1 MNLNNALL
9 KINQIMADANI
20 ENSQNESLLMLSF
33 ILNKSVEYIYTHSEE
48 EISLA
53 FFQKFEE
60 LAQKRSSGMPLAYL
74 LGSKEFY
81 GIDFRVNSS
90 VLIPRPETEM
100 MVDEALGWIENF
112 EGKEA
117 GLLILDVGT
126 GSGCIPIAI
135 AKNIKRI
142 VNFLAI
148 DFSEDAL
155 KIAMENIEHH
165 NLENQITLKKSD
177 LLQDLDRNIFNQK
190 NVLITANL
198 PYLSKNIY
206 DNSPSSVQDFEP
218 KEALISGLDGLDHYR
233 RLFEEIKK
241 FVIPSETNRLLAG
254 SEVEG
259 SADRRSNLVKDSST
273 SLRTAS
279 VKNLEIL
286 LEISPEQKESIEDLI
301 KEKFGNK
308 VEVSIKKDLAGKW
321 RLVKINFDK

>member
-100 MVDEALGWIENF
+100 MVNEALGWIENF

-233 RLFEEIKK
+233 RLFEEINT
-241 FVIPSETNRLLAG
+241 VILNGMNEEQVN
-254 SEVEG
+254 EVEESFARKANL
-259 SADRRSNLVKDSST
+259 SADPSP
-273 SLRTAS
+273 SLRMTS
-279 VKNLEIL
+279 VKSLEVL

>member
-1 MNLNNALL
+1 MNINNALL
-9 KINQIMADANI
+9 KINQIITDANI
-20 ENSQNESLLMLSF
+20 ENSQNESLLILSF
-33 ILNKSVEYIYTHSEE
+33 ILNKSIEYIYTHSED
-48 EISLA
+48 EISVAL
-53 FFQKFEE
+53 FQKVEK
-60 LAQKRSSGMPLAYL
+60 LAQKRSSGMPLAYI

-100 MVDEALGWIENF
+100 MVDEALNWIENF
-112 EGKEA
+112 EEKEE
-117 GLLILDVGT
+117 LSILDVGT

-155 KIAMENIEHH
+155 KIAKENIEHH
-165 NLENQITLKKSD
+165 GLENQITSKKSD

-218 KEALISGLDGLDHYR
+218 KEALISGFDGLDHYR
-233 RLFEEIKK
+233 RLFEEINT
-241 FVIPSETNRLLAG
+241 VILNGMNEEQVN
-254 SEVEG
+254 EVEESFTRKANL
-259 SADRRSNLVKDSST
+259 SADPSP
-273 SLRTAS
+273 SLRMTS
-279 VKNLEIL
+279 VKSLEVL
-286 LEISPEQKESIEDLI
+286 LEISPEQKELMEDLI
-301 KEKFGNK
+301 KEKFGDK
-308 VEVSIKKDLAGKW
+308 VEVLIKKDLAGKW

>member
-233 RLFEEIKK
+233 RLFEEINT
-241 FVIPSETNRLLAG
+241 VILNGMNEEQVN
-254 SEVEG
+254 EVEESFARKANL
-259 SADRRSNLVKDSST
+259 SADPSP
-273 SLRTAS
+273 SLRMTS
-279 VKNLEIL
+279 VKSLEVL